1 MSHNPSLTNS
11 FVPADHIYNIY
22 LYQWM
27 LSLNFLFQNP
37 ELEARI
43 QKLKAAEEER
53 EYRRM
58 TKNVDATVRIEV
70 LI

>member
-1 MSHNPSLTNS
+1 
-11 FVPADHIYNIY
+11 
-22 LYQWM
+22 M

-43 QKLKAAEEER
+43 QKLKVAEEER